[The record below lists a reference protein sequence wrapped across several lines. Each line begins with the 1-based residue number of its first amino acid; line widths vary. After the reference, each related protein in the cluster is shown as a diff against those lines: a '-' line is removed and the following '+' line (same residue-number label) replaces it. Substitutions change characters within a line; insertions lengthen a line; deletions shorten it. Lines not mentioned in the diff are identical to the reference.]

1 MAMEPRG
8 FSRHMMWLTR
18 PIMRFAN
25 RRMFRK
31 FKAYTEERASVSDA
45 TPKGENQLA
54 S

>member
-1 MAMEPRG
+1 MAMETRG

-31 FKAYTEERASVSDA
+31 FRQYTEAYVAGELPELAGER
-45 TPKGENQLA
+45 
-54 S
+54 